1 MAEMQDLIIVGGGS
15 GGFAAA
21 VRAAQL
27 GGRVTIVEEAY
38 YGGNCM
44 NKACIPS
51 KFLMTAAR
59 LMGSIR
65 KAGRF
70 GIQVGELR
78 LDMDTLHNR
87 KDLIVKGLQM
97 GTERLLADYGITL
110 VKGRGRLV
118 ARDTVEVEGPALTR
132 SPERSEGAIEGKQ
145 IRARNVLV
153 ATGSVAAQPAI
164 EGVDLPGVIGTEEAI
179 ELRGIPTHIAI
190 LGSEPW
196 DLELAQ
202 YLHTMGSQVTLIEG
216 GPQLLPRADREI
228 AQRLGKLFH
237 DAGIVIKR
245 DAAVEAIRRGDDGTL
260 AVVLAEGGGEVV
272 TDKILAARRL
282 PNSAGLGL
290 HKLGVKL
297 ALSQVEG
304 PVLSPALSEVEG
316 GVEGIEHGAV
326 LVNERMETSV
336 PHVYAVGDVTAG
348 PMWSHKATVEG
359 IIAAENAMGLISK
372 MDYNVMPRCLYTWPE
387 VAWVGL
393 TEEQAEAQGIE
404 VSIGEVPTAINLY
417 AMILDE
423 TAGVIK
429 IIAGR
434 RYGEILGVHIIAP
447 GAVDLINVA
456 AVAMLSEATVDELIR
471 LIPMHPAIGEA
482 MVDAAMDVEK
492 RSLHLP
498 H

>member
-1 MAEMQDLIIVGGGS
+1 MAEMQDLIVIGGGS

-21 VRAAQL
+21 MRAAQL
-27 GGRVTIVEEAY
+27 GGKVTLVEEAH

-51 KFLMTAAR
+51 KLLMTTAR

-65 KAGRF
+65 KAERF
-70 GIQVGELR
+70 GIQVGEPR
-78 LDMDTLHNR
+78 LDMDALHKR
-87 KDLIVKGLQM
+87 KDLMIKGFQI

-118 ARDTVEVEGPALTR
+118 ARDTVEVEG
-132 SPERSEGAIEGKQ
+132 EQ
-145 IRARNVLV
+145 IRARNLLL
-153 ATGSVAAQPAI
+153 ATGSVAAQSPV
-164 EGVDLPGVIGTEEAI
+164 EGAGLSGVIGTEEAI
-179 ELRGIPTHIAI
+179 ELREVPARIAI
-190 LGSEPW
+190 LGSKPW

-202 YLHTMGSQVTLIEG
+202 YFHVMGSEVTLIES
-216 GPQLLPRADREI
+216 GPQLLPEADREI
-228 AQRLGKLFH
+228 SQRLAKLLY
-237 DAGIVIKR
+237 DAGVVIKR
-245 DAAVEAIRRGDDGTL
+245 GVAVEAIRRGDDSTL
-260 AVVLAEGGGEVV
+260 VVMLGEGKGEVV
-272 TDKILAARRL
+272 ADKVLAACRL

-290 HKLGVKL
+290 DELGVKL
-297 ALSQVEG
+297 ALS
-304 PVLSPALSEVEG
+304 
-316 GVEGIEHGAV
+316 GVEGMEHSAV

-348 PMWSHKATVEG
+348 PMWSHKASVEG
-359 IIAAENAMGLISK
+359 IIAGENAMGLTSK
-372 MDYNVMPRCLYTWPE
+372 IDYNVIPRCLYTWPE

-404 VSIGEVPTAINLY
+404 VNIGEVPTAINLY

-423 TAGVIK
+423 TAGMIK
-429 IIAGR
+429 IIAGK
-434 RYGEILGVHIIAP
+434 RYGEILGVHIMAP

-456 AVAMLSEATVDELIR
+456 AVAVLSEATVDELMR

-498 H
+498 PGT